1 MKRLIALLLTIFVF
15 SFSLIVFVQKAYAYD
30 YYITPDFP
38 DGTSIPVNVESTLT
52 ATLKRYDGTTITQ
65 SITVYVQFQWES
77 SKHPYDSEINTGKIY
92 IKVTPPST
100 GSYSVTFSSEYS
112 GLFATV
118 TSTVN
123 CVPGITV
130 EFEGTKA
137 QFIDP
142 ISHKDIL
149 LKIRAKET
157 AAWSYV
163 TVVTTKEVSS
173 VKYPSNAPSSTT
185 LTPTFTPIES
195 GVYELDCDINNDF
208 LGTYTLTVKVTYM
221 NYYPIPASFTVDVKT
236 PVVSAKYSFQTGESI
251 TITPGVNTGQ
261 SVDVKPG
268 CSYFD
273 IEFSDARN
281 NPINIALKDLDVEI
295 ETPSGTIFSRTSGYV
310 SAEQLASNKI
320 RAYFTLVESWYVIRL
335 KHLSGGVIIGS
346 YVVPLTED
354 TVKVATVSTGFN
366 ILDFITNPW
375 VMIPVGVIIL
385 FLIIRVT
392 GKKREKEE

>member
-1 MKRLIALLLTIFVF
+1 MKKLIALLSIFVL
-15 SFSLIVFVQKAYAYD
+15 SFSLIVLVQKAYALD
-30 YYITPDFP
+30 YYIQPDFP

-77 SKHPYDSEINTGKIY
+77 RPTPYSSEVNTGKVY
-92 IKVTPPST
+92 IKVTPPTT
-100 GSYSVTFSSEYS
+100 GSKSVTFSSDS

-163 TVVTTKEVSS
+163 SVVTTKEVSN
-173 VKYPSNAPSSTT
+173 VKYPSNAPSGTT
-185 LTPTFTPIES
+185 LTPTFTPDPVES
-195 GVYELDCDINNDF
+195 GVYELSCDINNDF

-221 NYYPIPASFTVDVKT
+221 DYYPIPASFTVDVKS

-251 TITPGVNTGQ
+251 TITPGINSGQ
-261 SVDVKPG
+261 SIEIKPG
-268 CSYFD
+268 CSYVD
-273 IEFSDARN
+273 IEFTDARN
-281 NPINIALKDLDVEI
+281 NPLSVTPKDIEI
-295 ETPSGTIFSRTSGYV
+295 ESPSGTIFSWTSGYV
-310 SAEQLASNKI
+310 SVEQLSSNKV
-320 RAYFTLVESWYVIRL
+320 RAYFTFVESWYVIRL
-335 KHLSGGVIIGS
+335 SGQVIISGYAS
-346 YVVPLTED
+346 PIPLTED

-366 ILDFITNPW
+366 IWDFITNPW
-375 VMIPVGVIIL
+375 IMLPLGLVFL
-385 FLIIRVT
+385 YLIIKLT
-392 GKKREKEE
+392 GKKKEKEE

>member
-1 MKRLIALLLTIFVF
+1 MKKLTVLILSIFIF
-15 SFSLIVFVQKAYAYD
+15 SFSLTVLVQKAYAYD

-52 ATLKRYDGTTITQ
+52 ATLKRFDGTTITQ

-77 SKHPYDSEINTGKIY
+77 RPTPYSSEVNTGKVY
-92 IKVTPPST
+92 IKVTPPTT
-100 GSYSVTFSSEYS
+100 GSKSVTFSSDAV
-112 GLFATV
+112 LFASV
-118 TSTVN
+118 TSSVN

-130 EFEGTKA
+130 EFEGTKT

-163 TVVTTKEVSS
+163 TVVSTKEVSS
-173 VKYPSNAPSSTT
+173 VTYPSNAPSGTT

-195 GVYELDCDINNDF
+195 GTYELDCDINNDF

-221 NYYPIPASFTVDVKT
+221 DYYPIPANFTVDVKT

-261 SVDVKPG
+261 SVDIKPG
-268 CSYFD
+268 CSYVD
-273 IEFSDARN
+273 IEFTDARN
-281 NPINIALKDLDVEI
+281 NPLSVTPTDILI
-295 ETPSGTIFSRTSGYV
+295 ESPSGTIFSWTRGYV
-310 SAEQLASNKI
+310 SVEQLSSNKV
-320 RAYFTLVESWYVIRL
+320 RAHFTFVESWYVIRL
-335 KHLSGGVIIGS
+335 SGQVIISGYAS
-346 YVVPLTED
+346 PIPLTED
-354 TVKVATVSTGFN
+354 TVKVATVNTGFN
-366 ILDFITNPW
+366 IWDFVTNIWIMLPLGL
-375 VMIPVGVIIL
+375 VFL
-385 FLIIRVT
+385 YLIIRVT

>member
-1 MKRLIALLLTIFVF
+1 MKKITALLLPIFVF
-15 SFSLIVFVQKAYAYD
+15 SFSLTVLVQKAYAYD

-38 DGTSIPVNVESTLT
+38 DGISIPVNVESTLT
-52 ATLKRYDGTTITQ
+52 ATLKRYDGTIITQ

-77 SKHPYDSEINTGKIY
+77 RPTPYSSEVNTGKVY
-92 IKVTPPST
+92 IKVTPTTT
-100 GSYSVTFSSEYS
+100 GSKSVTFSSDA
-112 GLFATV
+112 GLFASV

-130 EFEGTKA
+130 EIEGTKA

-163 TVVTTKEVSS
+163 TVVTTKEVSK
-173 VKYPSNAPSSTT
+173 VIYPSNAPSGTI
-185 LTPTFTPIES
+185 LTPTFTSIES

-221 NYYPIPASFTVDVKT
+221 DYYPIPANFTVDVKT

-251 TITPGVNTGQ
+251 IITPGVNTGQ

-281 NPINIALKDLDVEI
+281 NPINIALKDLDIEI
-295 ETPSGTIFSRTSGYV
+295 ETPSGTIFSRSSGYI
-310 SAEQLASNKI
+310 SAEQLTSNKI

-366 ILDFITNPW
+366 IWDFITNPW
-375 VMIPVGVIIL
+375 VMIPLGVIIL
-385 FLIIRVT
+385 ALIIKVT

>member
-1 MKRLIALLLTIFVF
+1 MKKLIALLLTILVF
-15 SFSLIVFVQKAYAYD
+15 SFSLTVLVQKAYAYD

-77 SKHPYDSEINTGKIY
+77 RPTPYSSEVNTGKVY
-92 IKVTPPST
+92 IKVTPTTT
-100 GSYSVTFSSEYS
+100 GSKSVTFSSDA
-112 GLFATV
+112 GLFAPV
-118 TSTVN
+118 TSSVN

-130 EFEGTKA
+130 EFEGTKT

-163 TVVTTKEVSS
+163 TVVTTKEVSN
-173 VKYPSNAPSSTT
+173 VKYPSTAPSGTT
-185 LTPTFTPIES
+185 LTPTFIPIES
-195 GVYELDCDINNDF
+195 GIYELDCDINNDF

-221 NYYPIPASFTVDVKT
+221 DYYPIPASFTVDVKA

-261 SVDVKPG
+261 SIDIKPG

-281 NPINIALKDLDVEI
+281 NPLSVIPEDIEI
-295 ETPSGTIFSRTSGYV
+295 ESPSGQIFSWTSGYV
-310 SAEQLASNKI
+310 SVEQLSSNKV
-320 RAYFTLVESWYVIRL
+320 RAHFTLVESWYVIRL
-335 KHLSGGVIIGS
+335 SGQVIIPGYAS
-346 YVVPLTED
+346 PIPLTED
-354 TVKVATVSTGFN
+354 TVKVATVSIGFN
-366 ILDFITNPW
+366 IWDFITNPW
-375 VMIPVGVIIL
+375 VMIPLGVIIL

-392 GKKREKEE
+392 GKKKEKEE